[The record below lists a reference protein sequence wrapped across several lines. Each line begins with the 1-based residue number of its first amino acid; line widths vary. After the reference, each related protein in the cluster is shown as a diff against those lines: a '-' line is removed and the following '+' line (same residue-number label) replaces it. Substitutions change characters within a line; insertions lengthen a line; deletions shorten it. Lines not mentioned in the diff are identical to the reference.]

1 MQKDAQYPGHPA
13 SPQPIGADG
22 AHRVF
27 LSDGC
32 DRRRVGKAC
41 RARAGYHDDVTRYR
55 IVPLMLAL
63 ALVWQALALGR
74 PGSSVNVLLDAAHAV
89 LHWQGIGHHH
99 HDDGSV
105 QLDESPDASRH
116 LLTDHAGGFTGLPAA
131 QPGAPAPVASSMPC
145 VRPAGAGPPP
155 FLEGPLKPPRLPA

>member
-1 MQKDAQYPGHPA
+1 MG
-13 SPQPIGADG
+13 SGSVG
-22 AHRVF
+22 RVF
-27 LSDGC
+27 QSDGC
-32 DRRRVGKAC
+32 DGRRVGKAC
-41 RARAGYHDDVTRYR
+41 RARPGYHGRVTRYR

-105 QLDESPDASRH
+105 QVEESPDASRH
-116 LLTDHAGGFTGLPAA
+116 LLTDQAGGFTGLPAA
-131 QPGAPAPVASSMPC
+131 QPGAPAPIASIMP
-145 VRPAGAGPPP
+145 RGLPAGAGPPP
-155 FLEGPLKPPRLPA
+155 FLEGPLKPPRRPA